1 MSRHAVVFGGPS
13 PEHDISILT
22 GLMAART
29 LHESGTEVRALYW
42 TKTGDWYEVP
52 VNAEA
57 ADFIEGVPKGSEE
70 LGFVAAPGAGWVAE
84 GRLGRP
90 KPLGVEAVVNACHG
104 GPGEDGA
111 LQAALDIAGI
121 RSSGPATWSAS
132 LAMDKLAFGAVM
144 ETAGL
149 PTLPRRPID
158 EAVIPDFEGP
168 YIAKPRFGGSSIGIE
183 VVEDHATALAL
194 TKSSPHYVAG
204 GVLEPF
210 LEGADDLN
218 ISIRTW
224 PELELSPIERPLR
237 GGALYDYKEKYLS
250 GGGLEGSRRE
260 LPADIPEELAERIRS
275 LAATVARL
283 TGVRGVSR
291 LDFLHHGD
299 ALYVNEINNPPGSL
313 SHYLWSAGGVT
324 TPQLVR
330 DLLEEA
336 DRGKGPGWTAVGA
349 DGMALRD
356 AGSIAAKLG

>member
-1 MSRHAVVFGGPS
+1 MTRHAVVFGGPS

-29 LHESGTEVRALYW
+29 LSESGMDVRALYW

-52 VNAEA
+52 VDSEA
-57 ADFIEGVPKGSEE
+57 GDFLQGVPKGSSE

-90 KPLGVEAVVNACHG
+90 KALGIDTVLNACHG

-111 LQAALDIAGI
+111 LQAAFDLAGI
-121 RSSGPATWSAS
+121 RASGPATWAAS

-158 EAVIPDFEGP
+158 ASVVPDFEGP

-183 VVEDHATALAL
+183 VVADHATALAL
-194 TKSSPHYVAG
+194 AGSSPHYANG
-204 GVLEPF
+204 GVLEPY
-210 LEGADDLN
+210 LDGADDLN
-218 ISIRTW
+218 VSIRSW
-224 PELELSPIERPLR
+224 PELAVSPIERPLR

-260 LPADIPEELAERIRS
+260 LPADIPADVAARIGELA
-275 LAATVARL
+275 LVVARL
-283 TGVRGVSR
+283 TGTRGVAR
-291 LDFLHHGD
+291 LDFLWTGTD
-299 ALYVNEINNPPGSL
+299 LYVNEINNPPGSL
-313 SHYLWSAGGVT
+313 SHYLWSEGGVS

-336 DRGKGPGWTAVGA
+336 ERGRGPGWTAVGA
-349 DGMALRD
+349 DGTALRD

>member
-1 MSRHAVVFGGPS
+1 MTRHAVVFGGPS

-29 LHESGTEVRALYW
+29 LVESGTEVRALYW

-52 VNAEA
+52 VTSEA
-57 ADFIEGVPKGSEE
+57 ADFLQGVPRGSDE

-84 GRLGRP
+84 GRLGKP
-90 KPLGVEAVVNACHG
+90 KPLGVEAVLNACHG

-111 LQAALDIAGI
+111 LQAAFDLAGI
-121 RSSGPATWSAS
+121 RSSGPATWAAS

-158 EAVIPDFEGP
+158 QAVVPDFDGP

-183 VVEDHATALAL
+183 VVDDHATALAL
-194 TKSSPHYVAG
+194 AASSPHYTAG
-204 GVLEPF
+204 GVLEPY
-210 LEGADDLN
+210 LDGADDLN
-218 ISIRTW
+218 VSIRTW
-224 PELELSPIERPLR
+224 PELQISPIERPLR

-260 LPADIPEELAERIRS
+260 LPANIAEETAERIRD
-275 LAATVARL
+275 LATTVARL
-283 TGVRGVSR
+283 TGTRGVAR
-291 LDFLHHGD
+291 LDFLWTGED
-299 ALYVNEINNPPGSL
+299 LYVNEINNPPGSL
-313 SHYLWSAGGVT
+313 SHYLWAEAGVT
-324 TPQLVR
+324 TPELVR
-330 DLLEEA
+330 GLLEEA
-336 DRGKGPGWTAVGA
+336 ERGRGPGWTAVGA
-349 DGMALRD
+349 DGTALRD